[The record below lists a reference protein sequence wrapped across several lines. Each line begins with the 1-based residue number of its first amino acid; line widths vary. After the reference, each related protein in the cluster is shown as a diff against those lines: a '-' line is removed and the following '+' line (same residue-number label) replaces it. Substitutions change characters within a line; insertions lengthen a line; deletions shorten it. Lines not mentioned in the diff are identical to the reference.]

1 MLCRKLRMAKVSQ
14 DTIEIIDLDNETI
27 THTDTV
33 KHTYTVVTFQQLR
46 DQMAKAEAEMEKK
59 RPAEPAA
66 PAQNPD
72 DVKMSFDV
80 KVRNTGA
87 EKQVS
92 GLASHE
98 AILTMTMNATDQKS
112 QQTADGSQADI

>member
-1 MLCRKLRMAKVSQ
+1 
-14 DTIEIIDLDNETI
+14 
-27 THTDTV
+27 
-33 KHTYTVVTFQQLR
+33 
-46 DQMAKAEAEMEKK
+46 MAKAAPEMEKK

-66 PAQNPD
+66 PAAKDPE

-92 GLASHE
+92 GLSAKE
-98 AILTMTMNATDQKS
+98 AIMTMTMKATDQKT
-112 QQTADGSQADI
+112 QQSGNMAVTNDMWMVPEIPGYDQVRDFYVKMARRWGR